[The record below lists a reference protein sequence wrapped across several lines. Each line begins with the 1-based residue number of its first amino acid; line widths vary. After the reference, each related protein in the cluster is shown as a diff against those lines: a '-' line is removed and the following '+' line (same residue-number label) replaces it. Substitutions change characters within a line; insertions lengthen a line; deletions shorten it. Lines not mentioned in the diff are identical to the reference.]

1 MRDSNISQSKDCL
14 PKTIIM
20 IIIIILISITTII
33 IILINFV
40 ITIVNA
46 DDSNSHLKV
55 GDAATGAG
63 LVVRDRETSE
73 ATCSSS
79 LLSWSGMVMSI
90 LMRMVMSVLM
100 RMVIMGILF
109 LTSAERTGGG
119 LACSLGVTSRL
130 GFYIDHQHMVKHV
143 KIQLYLLTK
152 M

>member
-14 PKTIIM
+14 PKTIM

-40 ITIVNA
+40 ITIVTA

-55 GDAATGAG
+55 GDVATGAG

-79 LLSWSGMVMSI
+79 LLS
-90 LMRMVMSVLM
+90 
-100 RMVIMGILF
+100 
-109 LTSAERTGGG
+109 
-119 LACSLGVTSRL
+119 
-130 GFYIDHQHMVKHV
+130 
-143 KIQLYLLTK
+143 
-152 M
+152 